1 MLGGDQ
7 SGRGV
12 CWRTDGSVYVML
24 LLLLLLLL
32 LFLLLLLLLLF
43 LLLLLLLLTMLRAAI
58 AATGK
63 RKLQMAS
70 DVLYPLTAAAS
81 RVNGPGACSMA

>member
-12 CWRTDGSVYVML
+12 CWRTDCSVYVML
-24 LLLLLLLL
+24 L
-32 LFLLLLLLLLF
+32 

-63 RKLQMAS
+63 RKLPMALA
-70 DVLYPLTAAAS
+70 VLFHLTAAAS
-81 RVNGPGACSMA
+81 RVNGPRACSMA

>member
-32 LFLLLLLLLLF
+32 LLFLL

-63 RKLQMAS
+63 RKLPMAS
-70 DVLYPLTAAAS
+70 AVLFPLTAAAS
-81 RVNGPGACSMA
+81 KVNGPRACSMA